1 MVFCAKVFMLKLNTD
16 VYGWF
21 MNRIAIYL
29 NKSIDGVV
37 YSAPGILEQYATDRS
52 MLKMHPRVV
61 ALPENTMDIRR
72 LVRFSHQLAQKK
84 VPLPITVRG
93 SGYSKTG
100 SDIGSGLILSTERMS
115 AIQEIDVRQRLVRVQ
130 CGVKLGEL
138 KKALNLC
145 GLDLPVFGNP
155 FETIG
160 GLIAKAASASNNTE
174 PSTIYD
180 FIDRAEVVLAD
191 GTLIEARNLSN
202 HYFRRKKLR
211 DDREGELY
219 RALDELIE
227 DEWES
232 INRLPEN
239 KKNRFGYSG
248 ISAVK
253 TKRSFSLLPLLSGS
267 EGTLGI
273 VSEVIL
279 RVEPVFDR
287 PDYIAIPCK
296 TATAFAYVARE
307 LKRLKFTDIVV
318 YDTELFNAT
327 EGTGKSSR
335 FFRRVSDDGYLIVAN
350 VKDDSTRDRKRKLA
364 KIRHS
369 LPDSL
374 RIIEED
380 EENERDFIELDR
392 TLDAYL
398 NDSSLNSYH
407 LPLVDGVYIPPENQ
421 AKFLDGVT
429 ALAKKMK
436 LPMAVYG
443 SVDFNTFS
451 IRPNF
456 NPTTAAGRKSI
467 IQFLGAYLKLI
478 SEHNGYPCGEAP
490 EGRFMAIFAS
500 KFETQRTLDLY
511 KKVKKLFDP
520 NGILNPGIKHETNV
534 KATLKHFRSDYNHG
548 IITKD

>member
-1 MVFCAKVFMLKLNTD
+1 MLKLNTD
-16 VYGWF
+16 VNGWF

-61 ALPENTMDIRR
+61 ALPENTADICR
-72 LVRFSHQLAQKK
+72 LVRFSQQLAQKK
-84 VPLPITVRG
+84 VSLPITVRG

-100 SDIGSGLILSTERMS
+100 SDIGSGLIISTERMS
-115 AIQEIDVRQRLVRVQ
+115 AIQEIDIRQRLVRVQ

-180 FIDRAEVVLAD
+180 FIDRAEVVLSD
-191 GTLIEARNLSN
+191 GSLIEVRNLSL
-202 HYFRRKKLR
+202 HYFRRKKLQG
-211 DDREGELY
+211 DREGEIY
-219 RALDELIE
+219 RAVDDLIE
-227 DEWES
+227 NEWES
-232 INRLPEN
+232 ICRLPEN

-248 ISAVK
+248 LGAVK
-253 TKRSFSLLPLLSGS
+253 SKHSFSLLPLLTGS

-273 VSEVIL
+273 ISEVIL
-279 RVEPVFDR
+279 KVEPVFDR

-296 TATAFAYVARE
+296 TAEAFTFVSSE

-318 YDTELFNAT
+318 YDTELFNDT
-327 EGTGKSSR
+327 ENTGKFSR
-335 FFRRVSDDGYLIVAN
+335 FFRRVSDDGYLVVAN
-350 VKDDSTRDRKRKLA
+350 VKDDSTRDRKRKLM
-364 KIRHS
+364 KIRRA
-369 LPDSL
+369 LPDNL

-380 EENERDFIELDR
+380 EENTRDFVELDR

-398 NDSSLNSYH
+398 NDSALNNYH
-407 LPLVDGVYIPPENQ
+407 LPLIDGVYIPPETQ

-429 ALAKKMK
+429 KLAKQMS
-436 LPMAVYG
+436 LPMAVFG

-456 NPTTAAGRKSI
+456 NPTTIAGRKSM

-478 SEHNGYPCGEAP
+478 AENNGYPCGEAP
-490 EGRFMAIFAS
+490 EGRFMAIFAQ
-500 KFETQRTLDLY
+500 KFEAPSTIALY
-511 KKVKKLFDP
+511 KKVKAIFDP
-520 NGILNPGIKHETNV
+520 AGILNPGIKHETNI
-534 KATLKHFRSDYNHG
+534 KATLKHFRSDYNRG
-548 IITKD
+548 IMTKD

>member
-1 MVFCAKVFMLKLNTD
+1 MLKLFVD
-16 VYGWF
+16 VKGWF

-37 YSAPGILEQYATDRS
+37 YSAPNILEQYATDRS
-52 MLKMHPRVV
+52 MLKINPRVV
-61 ALPENTMDIRR
+61 ALPENTTDIRK
-72 LVRFSHQLAQKK
+72 LVRFSYQLSQKK
-84 VPLPITVRG
+84 VSLPITVRG

-100 SDIGSGLILSTERMS
+100 SDIGTGLIISTERMS

-180 FIDRAEVVLAD
+180 FINRAEIVLAD
-191 GTLIEARNLSN
+191 GTLIEARNYSN
-202 HYFRRKKLR
+202 HYFRKKKLEEG
-211 DDREGELY
+211 REGDLY

-227 DEWES
+227 DKWES

-248 ISAVK
+248 LGAVK
-253 TKRSFSLLPLLSGS
+253 TKRSFSLLPLFSGS

-273 VSEVIL
+273 ITEVIL

-296 TATAFAYVARE
+296 TATAFAFVARE

-327 EGTGKSSR
+327 ASTGKSTR

-350 VKDDSTRDRKRKLA
+350 VKDDSTRDRRCKLA
-364 KIRHS
+364 KIRKN

-380 EENERDFIELDR
+380 EDNRRDFLELDR
-392 TLDAYL
+392 ALDAYL
-398 NDSSLNSYH
+398 NDCSSNSYH

-429 ALAKKMK
+429 KLAKSMS
-436 LPMAVYG
+436 LSMAVYG
-443 SVDFNTFS
+443 SVDFDTFS

-456 NPTTAAGRKSI
+456 NPSSVAGRKKI
-467 IQFLGAYLKLI
+467 IQFLSVYLKLI
-478 SEHNGYPCGEAP
+478 YDNNGYPCGEAP
-490 EGRFMAIFAS
+490 EGRFMAIFAQ
-500 KFETQRTLDLY
+500 KFESVQTIDLY
-511 KKVKKLFDP
+511 KKIKKLFDP
-520 NGILNPGIKHETNV
+520 NNILNPGIKQDTNI
-534 KATLKHFRSDYNHG
+534 KTTLKHFRSDYNRG

>member
-1 MVFCAKVFMLKLNTD
+1 
-16 VYGWF
+16 

-29 NKSIDGVV
+29 NKGIDGVV
-37 YSAPGILEQYATDRS
+37 YSAPSILEQYSTDRS

-61 ALPENTMDIRR
+61 ALPESTMDIRR
-72 LVRFSHQLAQKK
+72 LVRFSWQLSQKK
-84 VPLPITVRG
+84 VSLPITVRG
-93 SGYSKTG
+93 AGYSKTG
-100 SDIGSGLILSTERMS
+100 SDIGGGLIISTERMS

-145 GLDLPVFGNP
+145 GLDLPVMGNP

-160 GLIAKAASASNNTE
+160 GLIAKGASASNNTE
-174 PSTIYD
+174 PSTIHD
-180 FIDRAEVVLAD
+180 FIDRAEMVLSD
-191 GTLIEARNLSN
+191 GTAIEVRGLSN
-202 HYFRRKKLR
+202 RYFRQKKLLEN
-211 DDREGELY
+211 REGELY

-227 DEWES
+227 SEWES
-232 INRLPEN
+232 IAQLPEN

-248 ISAVK
+248 LSAVK
-253 TKRSFSLLPLLSGS
+253 TKHSFSLLPIICGS

-273 VSEVIL
+273 ITEVIL

-287 PDYIAIPCK
+287 PDYVAIPCK
-296 TATAFAYVARE
+296 TATAFVYVTRE

-327 EGTGKSSR
+327 ANTGKACA
-335 FFRRVSDDGYLIVAN
+335 FFRKMNDDGYLVVAN
-350 VKDDSTRDRKRKLA
+350 VKDDSQRDRRRKLA
-364 KIRHS
+364 KIRRA

-374 RIIEED
+374 NIIVED
-380 EENERDFIELDR
+380 EENTGAFMNLDS

-398 NDSSLNSYH
+398 NDNAPNNYH
-407 LPLVDGVYIPPENQ
+407 LPLVDGVYVPPEKQ
-421 AKFLDGVT
+421 KDFLNGIT

-443 SVDFNTFS
+443 SVDFDTFS

-456 NPTTAAGRKSI
+456 NPSSMEGRKRI

-478 SEHNGYPCGEAP
+478 AANDGYPCGEAP
-490 EGRFMAIFAS
+490 EGRFMAIFAQ
-500 KFETQRTLDLY
+500 KFESKTTLDLY
-511 KKVKKLFDP
+511 KKVKKIFDP
-520 NGILNPGIKHETNV
+520 NGILNPGIKQDTNIKV
-534 KATLKHFRSDYNHG
+534 TLKHFRADYNHG
-548 IITKD
+548 LSPKD

>member
-1 MVFCAKVFMLKLNTD
+1 
-16 VYGWF
+16 

-37 YSAPGILEQYATDRS
+37 YSAPSILEEYSTDRS
-52 MLKMHPRVV
+52 MLKIHPRIV

-72 LVRFSHQLAQKK
+72 LVRFSYQLAQKK
-84 VPLPITVRG
+84 VSLPITVRG

-100 SDIGSGLILSTERMS
+100 SDIGAGMIISTEHMS
-115 AIQEIDVRQRLVRVQ
+115 AIQEIDIRQRLVRVQ
-130 CGVKLGEL
+130 CGVRLGEL

-180 FIDRAEVVLAD
+180 FIDRAELVLAD

-202 HYFRRKKLR
+202 HYFRRIKLN

-219 RALDELIE
+219 RSIDEMIE
-227 DEWES
+227 SEWES
-232 INRLPEN
+232 VNRLPEN

-248 ISAVK
+248 LGAVK
-253 TKRSFSLLPLLSGS
+253 TKHSFSLLPLLCGS

-273 VSEVIL
+273 ISEVIL
-279 RVEPVFDR
+279 KVEPVFDR

-296 TATAFAYVARE
+296 TATAYAYVVRE

-327 EGTGKSSR
+327 ASTGKSSR
-335 FFRRVSDDGYLIVAN
+335 FFRRMSDDGFLVVAN
-350 VKDDSTRDRKRKLA
+350 VKDDSTRERRHKLA
-364 KIRHS
+364 KIRRI
-369 LPDSL
+369 LPDNL

-380 EENERDFIELDR
+380 DENERDFIELDR
-392 TLDAYL
+392 TLEAYL
-398 NDSSLNSYH
+398 NDSTSSNYH
-407 LPLVDGVYIPPENQ
+407 LPLIDGVYIPPEKQVDYLNN
-421 AKFLDGVT
+421 VT
-429 ALAKKMK
+429 MLTHTMK

-451 IRPNF
+451 VRPNF
-456 NPTTAAGRKSI
+456 NPTTVAGRKKI

-478 SEHNGYPCGEAP
+478 AENEGYPCGEAP
-490 EGRFMAIFAS
+490 EGRLMAIFAQ
-500 KFETQRTLDLY
+500 KFETPKTIELY
-511 KKVKKLFDP
+511 KKVKQIFDP
-520 NGILNPGIKHETNV
+520 YNILNPGIKQDTNV
-534 KATLKHFRSDYNHG
+534 KATLKHFRSDYNRG
-548 IITKD
+548 IIAKD